1 MTSSAARPERAR
13 IAVFA
18 KAPVAGA
25 VKTRLAASIG
35 AQAAAALHAG
45 FVRRALAMA
54 VESQAGPVDLWC
66 TPDEGG
72 DFFAGCAREFGV
84 ALRRQQGGD
93 LGARMGHAM
102 EATLATGASLV
113 LIGSDCPAM
122 TAEHLRRAREAL
134 FDNDAVLTPA
144 EDGGYVLVGQSV
156 RLASIFTDIPWS
168 TGAVMERTRE
178 RLVRDGAKWVELET
192 LWDVDRPE
200 DYERWLHGAACAQ
213 PP

>member
-18 KAPVAGA
+18 KAPVPGA
-25 VKTRLAASIG
+25 VKTRLAAGIG

-45 FVRRALAMA
+45 FVRRALATA
-54 VESQAGPVDLWC
+54 VESQVGPVELWC
-66 TPDEGG
+66 APDEGG

-102 EATLATGASLV
+102 EDSLAAGASLV
-113 LIGSDCPAM
+113 LVGSDCPAM
-122 TAEHLRRAREAL
+122 TADHVRRARAAL
-134 FDNDAVLTPA
+134 LDTDAVLAPA

-156 RLASIFTDIPWS
+156 RLPSIFADIPWS
-168 TGAVMERTRE
+168 TGAVMERTRK
-178 RLVRDGAKWVELET
+178 RLARDGATWVELET

-200 DYERWLHGAACAQ
+200 DYERWLQHSNRVTDR
-213 PP
+213 